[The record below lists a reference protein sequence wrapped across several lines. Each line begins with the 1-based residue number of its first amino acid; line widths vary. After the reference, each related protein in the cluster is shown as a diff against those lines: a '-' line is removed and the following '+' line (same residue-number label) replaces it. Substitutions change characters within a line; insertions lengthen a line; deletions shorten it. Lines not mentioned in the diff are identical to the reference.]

1 MNLLRIFL
9 VFSGVL
15 IVLITTIAPRH
26 KVAPSSNTPTTDIS
40 QIKPVVVAPSDSQAD
55 QENHLNESTQAVQ
68 RTVETWPITVI
79 QHLKAEHINRD
90 KAIDHIVRATQFEDF
105 AALSIESTERLIR
118 YTQNVLSQPAE
129 KIPHLCWGHDTSDAY
144 RRSFEGVRFLA
155 LADSGDTN
163 ISQPLLQGDDRWSFT
178 ATDGFTGSSGTP
190 VTITWS
196 FVPDGTR
203 VPDGGSRANNR
214 PTTGPSDLI
223 AKLNA
228 AYGAPTITG
237 DLTTAP
243 WFEMFETSFNFWEA
257 TTGNIYIYEPNDD
270 GTAML
275 DFPNG
280 VIGTRGDVRI
290 GGTQIDGN
298 GGTLAF
304 NYFPDAGDMVID
316 SADSTNLGAGQQ
328 ATLRNV
334 ITHEHGH
341 GLGLSHV
348 CPVNQTK
355 LMEPFLS
362 TAFVGPQFDDILT
375 IQELYGDPLERQ
387 ASNKNNNT
395 ALTARNLG
403 VLNTTFNANELSI
416 ASAND
421 SDIFRFQLTQG
432 KALTLTVTPTNTP
445 AYLEGSQN
453 SDGSCSSGT
462 LLDPQ
467 TRQDLILRVLDT
479 DGTTVLAS
487 SNVAPIGDAE
497 SILSLAL
504 RDTGQNYY
512 IEVTGGGENSG
523 SANNAQ
529 AYSLEIAFEELNS
542 VQIKNFTITAEAC
555 SPANGAADPDELITV
570 QVTVENNATDLV
582 ENSNITLS
590 GSANLNIIGSATQD
604 LPDLLANS
612 STTVTYQFSLSGA
625 CGDTETISFQVN
637 TDSGNAQSTHP
648 LTLGIEETFYTEDFN
663 ATALDTIPSGYNE
676 SSTLADAKWRTV
688 NTTSPTGSNA
698 VFAPGKT
705 DSDSVNSAYLESPT
719 INSTIAPTQLLF
731 DHSYNT
737 EENYDGGVLEISIDN
752 GSNWQE
758 WTAAGGTYT
767 QQGYSETIAPD
778 SGNPLAGQSAW
789 TGDSGGVVTTIAQFP
804 PNTEGQDVQLR
815 WHMSNDQS
823 VQSVGWFID
832 NIRILRPACCVIT
845 IPTIS
850 LTAIDSIASEQDPAD
865 AAQFVITAD
874 STPTSSLSI
883 SYTLAGTATSGSDF
897 VALAGSATINAGE
910 SIATI
915 PVTAITDANVEGDE
929 TLTLTLSPS
938 VNYGINIASAD
949 ITIKDLLFDAFR
961 FENFGTASLNIA
973 DDADFDFD
981 GVPNLIEYAFG
992 LDPTNQDTPP
1002 FSLSVQPSNGTSLV
1016 LSYEED
1022 TTLNDIEYI
1031 VETSPSLSPASWSSV
1046 GVTINSGTITDGL
1059 EAKTA
1064 SVEISDQARFIRI
1077 RINRTAP

>member
-1 MNLLRIFL
+1 M
-9 VFSGVL
+9 V
-15 IVLITTIAPRH
+15 PRH
-26 KVAPSSNTPTTDIS
+26 KVAPSSNTPTADIA
-40 QIKPVVVAPSDSQAD
+40 QIKPVAVARPDSQAD
-55 QENHLNESTQAVQ
+55 QGNHLNESSQAVK

-79 QHLKAEHINRD
+79 QHLKAEHINRV
-90 KAIDHIVRATQFEDF
+90 KAIDHIVRATRFEDF

-155 LADSGDTN
+155 LADSGNTN
-163 ISQPLLQGDDRWSFT
+163 IPQSIFQGDDRWSFT

-214 PTTGPSDLI
+214 PTTRSSDLI
-223 AKLNA
+223 AKLNT
-228 AYGAPTITG
+228 AYGAPTTTG

-243 WFEMFETSFNFWEA
+243 WFEMFETSFSFWEA
-257 TTGNIYIYEPNDD
+257 TTGNIYIYEPIDD

-275 DFPNG
+275 DFPSG

-387 ASNKNNNT
+387 AGNKNNNT

-416 ASAND
+416 ADAND

-432 KALTLTVTPTNTP
+432 KALNLTVTPTNTP

-453 SDGSCSSGT
+453 SDGSCSTGT

-479 DGTTVLAS
+479 DGTTVIAS

-512 IEVTGGGENSG
+512 IEVTGGGENSV
-523 SANNAQ
+523 SVNNAQ
-529 AYSLEIAFEELNS
+529 AYSLEIALEELNS
-542 VQIKNFTITAEAC
+542 IQIKDFTITAEAC
-555 SPANGAADPDELITV
+555 SPANGVADPDELITV
-570 QVTVENNATDLV
+570 QVTVENNASETV
-582 ENSNITLS
+582 ENNDITLS

-648 LTLGIEETFYTEDFN
+648 LTLGIEETFYTEDFES
-663 ATALDTIPSGYNE
+663 TAIDTIPTGYSE
-676 SSTLADAKWRTV
+676 SSALADAKWRTV
-688 NTTSPTGSNA
+688 NTASPSGSNA
-698 VFAPGKT
+698 VFAPGT
-705 DSDSVNSAYLESPT
+705 IDSDSVNSAYLESPT
-719 INSTIAPTQLLF
+719 INSIIAPTQLLF

-767 QQGYSETIAPD
+767 EQGYSETIEPD

-789 TGDSGGVVTTIAQFP
+789 TGDSGGLVTTIAQFP

-845 IPTIS
+845 IPTLS

-961 FENFGTASLNIA
+961 FENFGTESLNIA

-981 GVPNLIEYAFG
+981 GVSNLIEYAFG

-1002 FSLSVQPSNGTSLV
+1002 FSLSVQPSDGTILV
-1016 LSYEED
+1016 LTYEED
-1022 TTLNDIEYI
+1022 TRLNDIEYI
-1031 VETSPSLSPASWSSV
+1031 VETSPSLSPASWTSV

>member
-163 ISQPLLQGDDRWSFT
+163 IPQPLLQGDDRWSFT

>member
-1 MNLLRIFL
+1 MNLLRIIL
-9 VFSGVL
+9 VFSCVL
-15 IVLITTIAPRH
+15 VVLITTMVPRH
-26 KVAPSSNTPTTDIS
+26 KVAPSSNTPTADIA

-55 QENHLNESTQAVQ
+55 QGNHLNESSQASK

-90 KAIDHIVRATQFEDF
+90 KAIDHIVRATRFEDF

-155 LADSGDTN
+155 LADSGNTN
-163 ISQPLLQGDDRWSFT
+163 IPQSIFQGDDRWSFT

-196 FVPDGTR
+196 FVPDGTS
-203 VPDGGSRANNR
+203 VPDGGSDANGD
-214 PTTGPSDLI
+214 TTRPSDLI

-228 AYGAPTITG
+228 AYGGPTTPN

-257 TTGNIYIYEPNDD
+257 TTGNVYIYEPNDD
-270 GTAML
+270 AAPML
-275 DFPNG
+275 DFPSG

-290 GGTQIDGN
+290 GGTEIDGN

-375 IQELYGDPLERQ
+375 TQELYGDPLERQ
-387 ASNKNNNT
+387 AGNKNNNT
-395 ALTARNLG
+395 PATARNLG
-403 VLNTTFNANELSI
+403 LLNTTFNANELSI
-416 ASAND
+416 ANASD
-421 SDIFRFQLTQG
+421 LDIFRFQLTQE
-432 KALTLTVTPTNTP
+432 KTLNLTVTPTNTP

-453 SDGSCSSGT
+453 SNGSCSTGT
-462 LLDPQ
+462 LFDPQ
-467 TRQDLILRVLDT
+467 TRQDLIVRVLDA
-479 DGTTVLAS
+479 DGTTVIAS
-487 SNVAPIGDAE
+487 SNVAPTGDAE
-497 SILSLAL
+497 SILSLTL
-504 RDTGQNYY
+504 RDTGQDYY

-523 SANNAQ
+523 SVNNAQ
-529 AYSLEIAFEELNS
+529 AYSLEIALEELNS
-542 VQIKNFTITAEAC
+542 IQIKDFTITAEAC
-555 SPANGAADPDELITV
+555 SPANGVADPDELITV
-570 QVTVENNATDLV
+570 QVTVENNASETV
-582 ENSNITLS
+582 ENNDITLS

-648 LTLGIEETFYTEDFN
+648 LTLGIEETFDTEDFES
-663 ATALDTIPSGYNE
+663 TAIDTIPAEYSE
-676 SSTLADAKWRTV
+676 SSALVSAKWRTV
-688 NTTSPTGSNA
+688 NTTSPNGSNA
-698 VFAPGKT
+698 VFAPGKI

-719 INSTIAPTQLLF
+719 INSIIAPTQLLF

-767 QQGYSETIAPD
+767 EQGYSETIEPD

-789 TGDSGGVVTTIAQFP
+789 TGDSGGLVTTIAQFP
-804 PNTEGQDVQLR
+804 PNTEGQNVQLR
-815 WHMSNDQS
+815 WHMSNDQWL
-823 VQSVGWFID
+823 QSAGWFID
-832 NIRILRPACCVIT
+832 NIRILRPACCEIT
-845 IPTIS
+845 IPTLS
-850 LTAIDSIASEQDPAD
+850 LTAIDSIASEQDPVD
-865 AAQFVITAD
+865 VAQFVITAD

-961 FENFGTASLNIA
+961 FENFGTESLNIA

-1002 FSLSVQPSNGTSLV
+1002 FSLSVQPSDGTILV
-1016 LSYEED
+1016 LTYDED

-1031 VETSPSLSPASWSSV
+1031 VETSPNLNPASWTSV

>member
-1 MNLLRIFL
+1 MAR
-9 VFSGVL
+9 
-15 IVLITTIAPRH
+15 RH
-26 KVAPSSNTPTTDIS
+26 KDAPTSNAPTSDIA
-40 QIKPVVVAPSDSQAD
+40 QIKPAVVAPSDSQAD
-55 QENHLNESTQAVQ
+55 QENHLNESTQAVK

-90 KAIDHIVRATQFEDF
+90 KAIDHIVRATRFEDF

-155 LADSGDTN
+155 LADSGNTN
-163 ISQPLLQGDDRWSFT
+163 IPQPIFQGDARWIFT

-196 FVPDGTR
+196 FVPDGTS
-203 VPDGGSRANNR
+203 VPDGGSDANGDTTRA
-214 PTTGPSDLI
+214 SDLI

-228 AYGAPTITG
+228 AYGGPTTTN

-270 GTAML
+270 AAPML
-275 DFPNG
+275 DFDRG
-280 VIGTRGDVRI
+280 AIGTRGDVRI
-290 GGTQIDGN
+290 GGTRIDGN

-316 SADSTNLGAGQQ
+316 SADSTNLGVGQQ

-341 GLGLSHV
+341 GLGLGHV
-348 CPVNQTK
+348 CPINQTK

-362 TAFVGPQFDDILT
+362 TAFIGPQFDDILT

-403 VLNTTFNANELSI
+403 ELNTTFNASELSI
-416 ASAND
+416 ANAND
-421 SDIFRFQLTQG
+421 SDIFRFQLTQA
-432 KALTLTVTPTNTP
+432 KTLNLTVTPTNTP

-453 SDGSCSSGT
+453 SNGSCSTGT
-462 LLDPQ
+462 LFDPQ
-467 TRQDLILRVLDT
+467 TRQDLILRVLDA
-479 DGTTVLAS
+479 DGTTVIAS
-487 SNVAPIGDAE
+487 SNAAQIGDAE

-512 IEVTGGGENSG
+512 IEVTGGGQNSG
-523 SANNAQ
+523 SVNNAQ
-529 AYSLEIAFEELNS
+529 LYSLEIALEELNS
-542 VQIKNFTITAEAC
+542 IQINDFTITAEAC

-570 QVTVENNATDLV
+570 QVTVENNATETV

-604 LPDLLANS
+604 LPSLLANS
-612 STTVTYQFSLSGA
+612 STTVTYQFLLSGA

-637 TDSGNAQSTHP
+637 TDSNTAQTTHE

-663 ATALDTIPSGYNE
+663 STALNTIPSGYSE
-676 SSTLADAKWRTV
+676 SSALVAAKWRTV
-688 NTTSPTGSNA
+688 NATSPTGSNA

-719 INSTIAPTQLLF
+719 INSIIAHTQLLF

-737 EENYDGGVLEISIDN
+737 EESYDGGVLEISIDS
-752 GSNWQE
+752 GSSWQE

-767 QQGYSETIAPD
+767 QYGYSETIALD
-778 SGNPLAGQSAW
+778 VGNPLAGQSAW
-789 TGDSGGVVTTIAQFP
+789 TGDSGGLVTTIAQFP
-804 PNTEGQDVQLR
+804 PNTEGQNVQLR
-815 WHMSNDQS
+815 WHMSNDQQL
-823 VQSVGWFID
+823 QSAGWFID
-832 NIRILRPACCVIT
+832 NIRIIRPACCVIT
-845 IPTIS
+845 IPTLN

-949 ITIKDLLFDAFR
+949 ITIKDLPFDAFR
-961 FENFGTASLNIA
+961 FENFGTESLNIA

-1002 FSLSVQPSNGTSLV
+1002 FSLSVQQSEGTSLV
-1016 LSYEED
+1016 LTYDED
-1022 TTLNDIEYI
+1022 TTLDDIEYI
-1031 VETSPSLSPASWSSV
+1031 VETSPSISPASWTIV
-1046 GVTINSGTITDGL
+1046 GVTINSGIITDGL

>member
-163 ISQPLLQGDDRWSFT
+163 IPQPLLQGDDRWSFT

-223 AKLNA
+223 AELNA

-663 ATALDTIPSGYNE
+663 ATALNTIPSGYNE

>member
-163 ISQPLLQGDDRWSFT
+163 IPQPLLQGDDRWSFT

-789 TGDSGGVVTTIAQFP
+789 TGDSSGVVTTIAQFP

>member
-223 AKLNA
+223 AELNA

-663 ATALDTIPSGYNE
+663 ATALNTIPSGYNE

>member
-1 MNLLRIFL
+1 MARWHND
-9 VFSGVL
+9 
-15 IVLITTIAPRH
+15 AP
-26 KVAPSSNTPTTDIS
+26 PTNTPTADIAE
-40 QIKPVVVAPSDSQAD
+40 IKPEAVARPDSQAD
-55 QENHLNESTQAVQ
+55 QENHLNESTPAVK
-68 RTVETWPITVI
+68 RTVEAWPITVI

-90 KAIDHIVRATQFEDF
+90 KAIDHIVRATRFEDF

-129 KIPHLCWGHDTSDAY
+129 KIPHLCWGHDTSDPY

-155 LADSGDTN
+155 LADSGNTN
-163 ISQPLLQGDDRWSFT
+163 NPQPLFQGDDRWSFT

-214 PTTGPSDLI
+214 PTTGLSDLI
-223 AKLNA
+223 AKLNT
-228 AYGAPTITG
+228 AYGAPTTTG

-257 TTGNIYIYEPNDD
+257 TTGNIYIYEPFDD
-270 GTAML
+270 GTDML
-275 DFPNG
+275 DFPSG

-316 SADSTNLGAGQQ
+316 TADSTNLGAGQQ

-375 IQELYGDPLERQ
+375 TQELYGDPLERQ

-395 ALTARNLG
+395 AATARNLG
-403 VLNTTFNANELSI
+403 VLNTTFNASELSI
-416 ASAND
+416 ANAND
-421 SDIFRFQLTQG
+421 SDIFRFQLTQE
-432 KALTLTVTPTNTP
+432 KALNLTVTPTNTP
-445 AYLEGSQN
+445 SYLEGSQN
-453 SDGSCSSGT
+453 SDGSCSTGT
-462 LLDPQ
+462 FFDPQ
-467 TRQDLILRVLDT
+467 NRQDLILRVLDT
-479 DGTTVLAS
+479 DGTTVIAS
-487 SNVAPIGDAE
+487 SNTASIGDAE
-497 SILSLAL
+497 SILGLAL

-512 IEVTGGGENSG
+512 IEVKGGGQNSG
-523 SANNAQ
+523 SVNNAQ
-529 AYSLEIAFEELNS
+529 AYSLEIAFEDLNS
-542 VQIKNFTITAEAC
+542 IQIKDFNITAEAC
-555 SPANGAADPDELITV
+555 APANGAADPEELITV
-570 QVTVENNATDLV
+570 QVTVENNASSTV
-582 ENSNITLS
+582 ENSDITLS
-590 GSANLNIIGSATQD
+590 GSANLNIIGNPTQD

-612 STTVTYQFSLSGA
+612 STTVTYQFSLSGE

-637 TDSGNAQSTHP
+637 SDSSTAQTTQE
-648 LTLGIEETFYTEDFN
+648 LILGVEETFYTEDFN
-663 ATALDTIPSGYNE
+663 STALNTIPSEYSE
-676 SSTLADAKWRTV
+676 SSALADAKWRTV
-688 NTTSPTGSNA
+688 NASSPTSSNA
-698 VFAPGKT
+698 VFAPGKI
-705 DSDSVNSAYLESPT
+705 DSDNVNSAYLVSPT
-719 INSTIAPTQLLF
+719 INSIIARTQLLF

-737 EENYDGGVLEISIDN
+737 EETYDGGVLEISTNN

-767 QQGYSETIAPD
+767 QQGYSETIATD
-778 SGNPLAGQSAW
+778 TGNPLAGQSAW
-789 TGDSGGVVTTIAQFP
+789 TGDSGGLVTTIAQFP
-804 PNTEGQDVQLR
+804 PTTEGQNVQLR

-832 NIRILRPACCVIT
+832 NIRILRPACCEIT
-845 IPTIS
+845 IPTLN

-874 STPTSSLSI
+874 STPTASLSV

-938 VNYGINIASAD
+938 VNYGINSASAD

-961 FENFGTASLNIA
+961 FEKFGTESLNTA

-992 LDPTNQDTPP
+992 LDPTNQETPP
-1002 FSLSVQPSNGTSLV
+1002 FSLDVQASEGTSLV
-1016 LSYEED
+1016 LTYDED
-1022 TTLNDIEYI
+1022 TTLDDIDYI
-1031 VETSPSLSPASWSSV
+1031 VETSPSLSPASWTSV
-1046 GVTINSGTITDGL
+1046 GVTINSGTITNGL
-1059 EAKTA
+1059 ETKTA
-1064 SVEISDQARFIRI
+1064 TIEMSDQARFIRI

>member
-223 AKLNA
+223 AELNA

-804 PNTEGQDVQLR
+804 PNTEGQNVQLR

>member
-1 MNLLRIFL
+1 VNLLRIFL

-163 ISQPLLQGDDRWSFT
+163 IPQPLLQGDDRWSFT

-663 ATALDTIPSGYNE
+663 ATALNTIPSGYNE

>member
-15 IVLITTIAPRH
+15 IVLITTNAPRH

-163 ISQPLLQGDDRWSFT
+163 IPQPLLQGDDRWSFT

-223 AKLNA
+223 AELNA

-663 ATALDTIPSGYNE
+663 ATALNTIPSGYNE

>member
-1 MNLLRIFL
+1 M
-9 VFSGVL
+9 G
-15 IVLITTIAPRH
+15 PRNN
-26 KVAPSSNTPTTDIS
+26 VAPPSSTPTADIA

-55 QENHLNESTQAVQ
+55 QGNNLNESTQAVKS
-68 RTVETWPITVI
+68 TVETWPITVI

-90 KAIDHIVRATQFEDF
+90 KAIDHIVRATRFEDF
-105 AALSIESTERLIR
+105 AALSIESTERLIQ

-155 LADSGDTN
+155 LADSGNTN
-163 ISQPLLQGDDRWSFT
+163 ISQSIFQGDDRWSFT

-196 FVPDGTR
+196 FVPDGTS
-203 VPDGGSRANNR
+203 VPDGGSDANGD
-214 PTTGPSDLI
+214 TTRPSDLI

-228 AYGAPTITG
+228 AYGGPTTTN

-257 TTGNIYIYEPNDD
+257 TTGNVYIYEPNDD
-270 GTAML
+270 AAPML
-275 DFPNG
+275 DFPSG

-290 GGTQIDGN
+290 GGTEIDGN

-375 IQELYGDPLERQ
+375 TQELYGDPLERQ
-387 ASNKNNNT
+387 AGNKNNNT

-416 ASAND
+416 ADAND
-421 SDIFRFQLTQG
+421 SDIFRFQLSEE
-432 KALTLTVTPTNTP
+432 KALNLTVTPTNTP

-479 DGTTVLAS
+479 DGTTVIAS
-487 SNVAPIGDAE
+487 SNTAPIGDAE

-529 AYSLEIAFEELNS
+529 AYSLEIALEELNS
-542 VQIKNFTITAEAC
+542 IQIKDFTITAEAC

-570 QVTVENNATDLV
+570 QVTVENNVTETV
-582 ENSNITLS
+582 ENNDITLS
-590 GSANLNIIGSATQD
+590 GSANLNIIGSATQG
-604 LPDLLANS
+604 LPDLPANS

-648 LTLGIEETFYTEDFN
+648 LTLGVEETFYTEDFES
-663 ATALDTIPSGYNE
+663 TAIDTIPAEYSE
-676 SSTLADAKWRTV
+676 SSALVSAKWRTV
-688 NTTSPTGSNA
+688 NTANPSGSNA

-719 INSTIAPTQLLF
+719 ISSIIALTQLLF

-767 QQGYSETIAPD
+767 QQGYSETIASD
-778 SGNPLAGQSAW
+778 SANPLAGQSAW
-789 TGDSGGVVTTIAQFP
+789 TGDSGGRVTTIAQFP
-804 PNTEGQDVQLR
+804 SNTEGQNVQLR
-815 WHMSNDQS
+815 WHMSNDQWL
-823 VQSVGWFID
+823 QSAGWFID
-832 NIRILRPACCVIT
+832 NIRILRPACCEIT
-845 IPTIS
+845 IPTLS
-850 LTAIDSIASEQDPAD
+850 LTAIDSIASEQDPVD

-938 VNYGINIASAD
+938 VNYGINFGSAD

-961 FENFGTASLNIA
+961 FENFGTESLNIA

-1002 FSLSVQPSNGTSLV
+1002 FSLSVQPSDGTILV
-1016 LSYEED
+1016 LTYDED

-1031 VETSPSLSPASWSSV
+1031 VETSPNLNPASWTSV
-1046 GVTINSGTITDGL
+1046 GVTINSGTITDGI

>member
-1 MNLLRIFL
+1 M
-9 VFSGVL
+9 
-15 IVLITTIAPRH
+15 
-26 KVAPSSNTPTTDIS
+26 
-40 QIKPVVVAPSDSQAD
+40 
-55 QENHLNESTQAVQ
+55 
-68 RTVETWPITVI
+68 
-79 QHLKAEHINRD
+79 
-90 KAIDHIVRATQFEDF
+90 
-105 AALSIESTERLIR
+105 
-118 YTQNVLSQPAE
+118 
-129 KIPHLCWGHDTSDAY
+129 
-144 RRSFEGVRFLA
+144 
-155 LADSGDTN
+155 
-163 ISQPLLQGDDRWSFT
+163 
-178 ATDGFTGSSGTP
+178 
-190 VTITWS
+190 
-196 FVPDGTR
+196 
-203 VPDGGSRANNR
+203 
-214 PTTGPSDLI
+214 
-223 AKLNA
+223 
-228 AYGAPTITG
+228 
-237 DLTTAP
+237 
-243 WFEMFETSFNFWEA
+243 
-257 TTGNIYIYEPNDD
+257 
-270 GTAML
+270 
-275 DFPNG
+275 
-280 VIGTRGDVRI
+280 
-290 GGTQIDGN
+290 
-298 GGTLAF
+298 
-304 NYFPDAGDMVID
+304 
-316 SADSTNLGAGQQ
+316 
-328 ATLRNV
+328 
-334 ITHEHGH
+334 
-341 GLGLSHV
+341 
-348 CPVNQTK
+348 
-355 LMEPFLS
+355 
-362 TAFVGPQFDDILT
+362 
-375 IQELYGDPLERQ
+375 
-387 ASNKNNNT
+387 
-395 ALTARNLG
+395 
-403 VLNTTFNANELSI
+403 
-416 ASAND
+416 
-421 SDIFRFQLTQG
+421 
-432 KALTLTVTPTNTP
+432 
-445 AYLEGSQN
+445 
-453 SDGSCSSGT
+453 
-462 LLDPQ
+462 DPQ

-479 DGTTVLAS
+479 DGTTVIAS
-487 SNVAPIGDAE
+487 SNVAPIGDVE

-504 RDTGQNYY
+504 SDTGQNYY

-523 SANNAQ
+523 SVNNAQ
-529 AYSLEIAFEELNS
+529 AYSLEIALEELNS
-542 VQIKNFTITAEAC
+542 IQIKDFTITAEGC
-555 SPANGAADPDELITV
+555 SPANGVADPDELITV
-570 QVTVENNATDLV
+570 QVTVENNASETV
-582 ENSNITLS
+582 ENNDITLS

-612 STTVTYQFSLSGA
+612 STTVAYQFSLSGA

-648 LTLGIEETFYTEDFN
+648 LTLGIEETFYTEDFES
-663 ATALDTIPSGYNE
+663 TAIDTIPAGYSE
-676 SSTLADAKWRTV
+676 SSALVSAKWRTV
-688 NTTSPTGSNA
+688 NTASPSGSNA
-698 VFAPGKT
+698 VFAPGKI

-719 INSTIAPTQLLF
+719 INSIIAPTQLLF

-767 QQGYSETIAPD
+767 EQGYSETIEPD

-789 TGDSGGVVTTIAQFP
+789 TGDSGGLVTTIAQFP

-845 IPTIS
+845 IPTLS

-961 FENFGTASLNIA
+961 FENFGTESLNIA

-1002 FSLSVQPSNGTSLV
+1002 FSLSVQPSDGTILV
-1016 LSYEED
+1016 LTYEED
-1022 TTLNDIEYI
+1022 TRLNDIEYI
-1031 VETSPSLSPASWSSV
+1031 VETSPSLSPASWTSV